1 MAIETE
7 RRVFLS
13 CERLSVHLSLQIIF
27 ERFNYTSVTAANY
40 GNCVTRHFRVRTV
53 DFFLKKIKSK

>member
-53 DFFLKKIKSK
+53 DFFS

>member
-27 ERFNYTSVTAANY
+27 ERFNYTSVTAANTETASLGISVY
-40 GNCVTRHFRVRTV
+40 VLWI
-53 DFFLKKIKSK
+53 FFLRK